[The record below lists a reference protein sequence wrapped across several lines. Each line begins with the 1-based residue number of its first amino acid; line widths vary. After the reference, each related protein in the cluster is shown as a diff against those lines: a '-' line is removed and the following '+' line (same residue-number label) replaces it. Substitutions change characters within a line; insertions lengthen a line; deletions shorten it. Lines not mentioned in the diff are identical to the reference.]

1 VTTDQLTVG
10 ASFDFAIVA
19 HPPVP
24 AGGHRVQLLVKHAF
38 DRVAAAI
45 LLILALPVFLVI
57 AAAVRLTSSGPVFYL
72 QTRPGQHARPFR
84 MWKFRTMV
92 DGAEH
97 RLPELLHRHGRRD
110 EPLFPKLPDDPR
122 VTRVGRLLRKYSL
135 DELPQ
140 LINVLRGDMS
150 LVGPRPHQSGEV
162 ALYGPHE
169 WGRLRVRPGLTGLW
183 QVSGR
188 SALAWEA
195 AIELDL
201 TYIERWSLVTDARI
215 LLRTPFAVLR
225 GDGAY

>member
-1 VTTDQLTVG
+1 MTTDQMTATTGFDLTV
-10 ASFDFAIVA
+10 A
-19 HPPVP
+19 HVHARP
-24 AGGHRVQLLVKHAF
+24 ATHRVQLLVKHGL
-38 DRVAAAI
+38 DRLAASL
-45 LLILALPVFLVI
+45 LLILASPLLLAI
-57 AAAVRLTSSGPVFYL
+57 AVAVRLTSRGPVFYL
-72 QTRPGQHARPFR
+72 QTRPGQHGRPFR

-97 RLPELLHRHGRRD
+97 RLPEMLHRRGHRD
-110 EPLFPKLPDDPR
+110 DPLFPKLPDDPR

-140 LINVLRGDMS
+140 LLNVLRGDMS

-162 ALYGPHE
+162 ALYGPYE

-188 SALAWEA
+188 SALSWERSIA
-195 AIELDL
+195 LDL
-201 TYIERWSLVTDARI
+201 AYIEQWSLAADVRI

-225 GDGAY
+225 GEGAY

>member
-1 VTTDQLTVG
+1 MTTDQLTVSAG
-10 ASFDFAIVA
+10 LDFSVAA
-19 HPPVP
+19 HPPVR
-24 AGGHRVQLLVKHAF
+24 AGSRRLQLLAKHGF
-38 DRVAAAI
+38 DRVAAGF
-45 LLILALPVFLVI
+45 LLILTLPVFLAI

-97 RLPELLHRHGRRD
+97 RLPELLHRHGRRNQ
-110 EPLFPKLPDDPR
+110 PLFPKLPDDPR
-122 VTRVGRLLRKYSL
+122 VTRLGRLLRKYSL

-140 LINVLRGDMS
+140 LINVLRGEMS

-169 WGRLRVRPGLTGLW
+169 RGRLRVRPGLTGLW

-188 SALAWEA
+188 SALPWDA

-201 TYIERWSLVTDARI
+201 AYVERWSLVTDARI

>member
-1 VTTDQLTVG
+1 MTTDQMTVTT
-10 ASFDFAIVA
+10 AFDFTVSRAPA
-19 HPPVP
+19 H
-24 AGGHRVQLLVKHAF
+24 AGSHRMQLLVKHGL
-38 DRVAAAI
+38 DRLVAAV
-45 LLILALPVFLVI
+45 LLILAAPLLLVI

-72 QTRPGQHARPFR
+72 QTRPGQHGRPFR

-92 DGAEH
+92 DGAEQ
-97 RLPELLHRHGRRD
+97 RLPELLQLHGHRD
-110 EPLFPKLPDDPR
+110 DPLFPKLPDDPR

-140 LINVLRGDMS
+140 LVNVLRGDMS

-188 SALAWEA
+188 SALSWETSIA
-195 AIELDL
+195 LDL
-201 TYIERWSLVTDARI
+201 AYVDEWSLATDVRI

>member
-1 VTTDQLTVG
+1 MTTDQLTVTAG
-10 ASFDFAIVA
+10 FDFTVA
-19 HPPVP
+19 APVP
-24 AGGHRVQLLVKHAF
+24 VRAGTHRLQMAVKHAF
-38 DRVAAAI
+38 DRVAAALL
-45 LLILALPVFLVI
+45 LLIALPLFLVI
-57 AAAVRLTSSGPVFYL
+57 AAAVRLTSSGPAFYL
-72 QTRPGQHARPFR
+72 QTRPGQHGRPFR

-162 ALYGPHE
+162 ALYGPQE

-188 SALAWEA
+188 SSLPWGAT
-195 AIELDL
+195 IELDL
-201 TYIERWSLVTDARI
+201 AYVEQWSLATDVRI

-225 GDGAY
+225 GEGAY

>member
-1 VTTDQLTVG
+1 MTTDQMTVTTG
-10 ASFDFAIVA
+10 FDRTVKHAHAWPAS
-19 HPPVP
+19 
-24 AGGHRVQLLVKHAF
+24 HRVQMLVKHGL
-38 DRVAAAI
+38 DRLAASL
-45 LLILALPVFLVI
+45 LLILALPVLLAI
-57 AAAVRLTSSGPVFYL
+57 AVAVRLTSRGPVFYL
-72 QTRPGQHARPFR
+72 QTRPGRHGRPFR

-97 RLPELLHRHGRRD
+97 RLPEMLQRHGHRD
-110 EPLFPKLPDDPR
+110 DPLFPKLPDDPR

-140 LINVLRGDMS
+140 LVNVLRGDMS

-162 ALYGPHE
+162 ALYGPYE

-188 SALAWEA
+188 SALSWEKSIA
-195 AIELDL
+195 LDL
-201 TYIERWSLVTDARI
+201 AYIEQWSLATDARI

>member
-1 VTTDQLTVG
+1 MTTDQMTV
-10 ASFDFAIVA
+10 APSFDLAVTHTPARAGA
-19 HPPVP
+19 HRLQLAVKHGLDRL
-24 AGGHRVQLLVKHAF
+24 AAALLLV
-38 DRVAAAI
+38 
-45 LLILALPVFLVI
+45 LALPVLLVI
-57 AAAVRLTSSGPVFYL
+57 AVAIRLTSRGPVFYL
-72 QTRPGQHARPFR
+72 QTRPGQHGRPFR

-97 RLPELLHRHGRRD
+97 RLPELVQRHGHRT
-110 EPLFPKLPDDPR
+110 EPLFPKLPGDPR

-188 SALAWEA
+188 SALSWEA
-195 AIELDL
+195 SLALDL
-201 TYIERWSLVTDARI
+201 AYIEQWSLATDLRI
-215 LLRTPFAVLR
+215 LLRTPFAVVR

>member
-1 VTTDQLTVG
+1 MTTDQMTVTT
-10 ASFDFAIVA
+10 AFDFTVSHAPA
-19 HPPVP
+19 H
-24 AGGHRVQLLVKHAF
+24 AGSHRVQLLVKHGL
-38 DRVAAAI
+38 DRLVAAV
-45 LLILALPVFLVI
+45 LLVLAAPLLLVI

-72 QTRPGQHARPFR
+72 QTRPGQHGRPFR

-97 RLPELLHRHGRRD
+97 RRPELLHRHGRRTA
-110 EPLFPKLPDDPR
+110 PLFPKHPDDPR

-140 LINVLRGDMS
+140 LINVVRGDMS
-150 LVGPRPHQSGEV
+150 LVGPRPHQTGEV
-162 ALYGPHE
+162 ALYGPYE

-188 SALAWEA
+188 SSLPWQA

-201 TYIERWSLVTDARI
+201 AYIEDWSLLSDARI